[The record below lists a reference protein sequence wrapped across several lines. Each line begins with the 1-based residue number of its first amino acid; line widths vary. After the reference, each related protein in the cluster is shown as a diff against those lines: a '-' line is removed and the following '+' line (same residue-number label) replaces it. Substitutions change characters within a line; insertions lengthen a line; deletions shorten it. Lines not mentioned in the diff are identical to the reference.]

1 MTTYSRR
8 HSESPL
14 SFTWIPNHECLCLC
28 FDLQGDSKLLP
39 VYIWDY
45 RENGSSL
52 YTWVRKQTLSP
63 LYRCYRSDPS
73 RRSEMEP
80 RALPYRFIIM
90 RKTEALEMHIG
101 TSWLLLIEMNDCT
114 IEKPNCL
121 NPATMSQSVSIQ
133 ESAHFLKPLG
143 HIHVHKR

>member
-1 MTTYSRR
+1 MTGSTKQCLKLLDPWRLTARMTTYSRR
-8 HSESPL
+8 HSESLL

-52 YTWVRKQTLSP
+52 YAWVRKQTLSP

-73 RRSEMEP
+73 RRPWMEP
-80 RALPYRFIIM
+80 
-90 RKTEALEMHIG
+90 
-101 TSWLLLIEMNDCT
+101 
-114 IEKPNCL
+114 
-121 NPATMSQSVSIQ
+121 
-133 ESAHFLKPLG
+133 
-143 HIHVHKR
+143 